1 MKKNIVIALLL
12 IVSIGSI
19 GYITY
24 DEFIREEK
32 AIYQECNKEEIC
44 DECICDNECD
54 NYDDESI
61 IIESNK
67 VYDKD
72 GKVYKL
78 DVYEVN
84 NIQTENIDLNGKK
97 IKIENK
103 NDELY
108 VNSKK
113 VEYAMRLYVTNNYI
127 LAGSVGQLGTQFQYS
142 IDENGNITKLSTGEF
157 QAVNIYLNST
167 GNITAIGSNFCGL
180 ECYHEKIV
188 SFGYNNG
195 KLMIATTK

>member
-1 MKKNIVIALLL
+1 MKNII
-12 IVSIGSI
+12 IGVLGGISLFSLV
-19 GYITY
+19 YITY
-24 DEFIREEK
+24 DIFIKEDK
-32 AIYQECNKEEIC
+32 VIYQECNKEEIC
-44 DECICDNECD
+44 DECVCDNECD

-61 IIESNK
+61 IVESNK
-67 VYDKD
+67 VYGKD
-72 GKVYKL
+72 GKIYKL

-97 IKIENK
+97 IKFENK

-108 VNSKK
+108 VNGKK

-127 LAGSVGQLGTQFQYS
+127 LAGSVGQLGVGFQYS

-157 QAVNIYLNST
+157 QAVKIYLNST

-188 SFGYNNG
+188 SFGYDNG